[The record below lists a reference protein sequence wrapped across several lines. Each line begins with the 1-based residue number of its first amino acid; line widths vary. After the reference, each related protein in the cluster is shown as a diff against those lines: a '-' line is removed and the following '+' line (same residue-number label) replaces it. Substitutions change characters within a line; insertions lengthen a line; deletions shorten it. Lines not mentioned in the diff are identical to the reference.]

1 MARMLIKIISLI
13 TFIAIWVGL
22 TGVHDKVQLIIF
34 MFAAPFLTFIFA
46 WKLKLLPDKNVF
58 KLSAIFYTIWLLKE
72 IFMSSIAVVRITCRK
87 NLGIQPILEPIK
99 SIQNTDIGLVTYANS
114 ITLTPGTVTL
124 SIEGNNLLVHA
135 LDLQF
140 MNDLQEGEMD
150 RRVKQIIK

>member
-1 MARMLIKIISLI
+1 MLIKIISLI

-22 TGVHDKVQLIIF
+22 TGVHDEVQLIIF

-87 NLGIQPILEPIK
+87 NLRIQPILEPIK

-150 RRVKQIIK
+150 KRVKQIIK

>member
-1 MARMLIKIISLI
+1 MLIKIISLI

-22 TGVHDKVQLIIF
+22 TGVHDEVQLIIF

-87 NLGIQPILEPIK
+87 NLRIQPILEPIK

>member
-1 MARMLIKIISLI
+1 MLIKIVSLI
-13 TFIAIWVGL
+13 AFITLWVGL
-22 TGVHDKVQLIIF
+22 TGVHDEVQLIIF
-34 MFAAPFLTFIFA
+34 MFAAPLLAFIFA
-46 WKLKLLPDKNVF
+46 LRLKLLPGKNVF
-58 KLSAIFYTIWLLKE
+58 KFSAIFYIIWLLKE
-72 IFMSSIAVVRITCRK
+72 IFMSSIAVVRISCRK

-140 MNDLQEGEMD
+140 MKDLQEGEMD
-150 RRVKQIIK
+150 NRVKKIIK

>member
-1 MARMLIKIISLI
+1 
-13 TFIAIWVGL
+13 
-22 TGVHDKVQLIIF
+22 
-34 MFAAPFLTFIFA
+34 MFATPFLTFIFA

>member
-1 MARMLIKIISLI
+1 
-13 TFIAIWVGL
+13 
-22 TGVHDKVQLIIF
+22 
-34 MFAAPFLTFIFA
+34 
-46 WKLKLLPDKNVF
+46 
-58 KLSAIFYTIWLLKE
+58 
-72 IFMSSIAVVRITCRK
+72 MSSIAVVRISCRK

>member
-1 MARMLIKIISLI
+1 MLIKIISLI

-22 TGVHDKVQLIIF
+22 TGVHDEVQLIIF

-72 IFMSSIAVVRITCRK
+72 IFMSAIAVVRITCRK

>member
-1 MARMLIKIISLI
+1 
-13 TFIAIWVGL
+13 
-22 TGVHDKVQLIIF
+22 VQLIIF

-87 NLGIQPILEPIK
+87 NLRIQPILEPIK

-150 RRVKQIIK
+150 KRVKQIIK